1 LPAALL
7 RALAAALLLALPL
20 GAAAQPDEVIA
31 ALGATELRV
40 SDVRK
45 LVAAQP
51 AAVRAQLLRSPA
63 ALDRLVR
70 IELFRRVLLAE
81 ARGKGWDKRPEAI
94 ERMERA
100 REEALVSAYVDEI
113 SRPAPDYPS
122 EAELRAAY
130 EANKAEFTL
139 PRRHHVAQIYATAEG
154 KAAQL
159 AQQARAPKADFG
171 ALARAGSEHAE
182 SAARGGDMGWVAD
195 AQMLPEVAKALAGLQ
210 PGEVSAPVRSAS
222 GWHIVKL
229 IETREA
235 ETRSFEEMRAELAA
249 ALRLRRA
256 QDNERRHYDE
266 LLRKSPIAVNQV
278 ALIKL
283 KDSLAGAR

>member
-1 LPAALL
+1 V
-7 RALAAALLLALPL
+7 RRILAVLLLALPL
-20 GAAAQPDEVIA
+20 GAAAQADEVVA
-31 ALGATELRV
+31 AFGAAELRV

-45 LVAAQP
+45 LLATQP
-51 AAVRAQLLRSPA
+51 PVVREQLLRSPA

-70 IELFRRVLLAE
+70 TELFRRVLLAE
-81 ARGKGWDKRPEAI
+81 ARAKAWDKRPEAV

-100 REEALVSAYVDEI
+100 REQGLVSAYMDEL
-113 SRPAPDYPS
+113 SRPAPEYPS

-130 EANKAEFTL
+130 DANKAEFTL
-139 PRRHHVAQIYATAEG
+139 PRRYRVAQIYVAAED

-159 AQQARAPKADFG
+159 AQKARALQADFA
-171 ALARAGSEHAE
+171 ALARASSEHAE
-182 SAARGGDMGWVAD
+182 SAARGGDMGWLAEG
-195 AQMLPEVAKALAGLQ
+195 QMLPEVAGALAGMK

-229 IETREA
+229 LEAREA
-235 ETRSFEEMRAELAA
+235 ETRSFEELRAELAA

-256 QDNERRHYDE
+256 QENERRHYDE
-266 LLRKSPIAVNQV
+266 LLRKSPIAVNEV

-283 KDSLAGAR
+283 RDSLAGAR